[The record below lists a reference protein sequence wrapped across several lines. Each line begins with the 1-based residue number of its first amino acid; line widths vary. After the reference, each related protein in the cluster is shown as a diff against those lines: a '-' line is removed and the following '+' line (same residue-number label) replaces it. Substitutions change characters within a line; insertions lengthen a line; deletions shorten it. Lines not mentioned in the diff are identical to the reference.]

1 MTRVGPGRS
10 LDWDWSNFP
19 KLNILFHLNINTA
32 SAACRL
38 TVTMDPPTDEHQHR
52 QLSNRKSKKGS
63 KDEEGSSRNTAEG
76 EDTSQEK
83 KKASTGKK
91 YNLFLTSLFISR
103 EVLLRIVVFLIVYL
117 VLTRLVKLFT
127 KEKE

>member
-1 MTRVGPGRS
+1 MTRVWWAKQVTGLGLVQLSQGEYFISSKYKYGSWR
-10 LDWDWSNFP
+10 
-19 KLNILFHLNINTA
+19 T
-32 SAACRL
+32 
-38 TVTMDPPTDEHQHR
+38 TVTMDPPTDEHQHQ
-52 QLSNRKSKKGS
+52 QLSNRKSKKGR

-127 KEKE
+127 KE

>member
-52 QLSNRKSKKGS
+52 QLSNRKSKKGR
-63 KDEEGSSRNTAEG
+63 KDEEGNSRNTAEG
-76 EDTSQEK
+76 EETSQEK
-83 KKASTGKK
+83 KEAPERKK
-91 YNLFLTSLFISR
+91 YNLYLTSLFVSR
-103 EVLLRIVVFLIVYL
+103 EVVLRIVLFLIVYL
-117 VLTRLVKLFT
+117 ILTRLVKIFT
-127 KEKE
+127 PE

>member
-1 MTRVGPGRS
+1 
-10 LDWDWSNFP
+10 
-19 KLNILFHLNINTA
+19 
-32 SAACRL
+32 
-38 TVTMDPPTDEHQHR
+38 MDPPTDEHQHQ
-52 QLSNRKSKKGS
+52 QLSNRKSKKGR

-76 EDTSQEK
+76 KDTSEEK

-127 KEKE
+127 KE